1 MTLREL
7 ESMARITDTLKALGV
22 GDSGLQPYELRNKAY
37 DLFKTYAEI
46 FIDQCERHRENVK
59 YELKK

>member
-7 ESMARITDTLKALGV
+7 ESMARIVDMLRNLGV
-22 GDSGLQPYELRNKAY
+22 GDSGLEPYELRNKAY
-37 DLFKTYAEI
+37 DLYKVYAEI